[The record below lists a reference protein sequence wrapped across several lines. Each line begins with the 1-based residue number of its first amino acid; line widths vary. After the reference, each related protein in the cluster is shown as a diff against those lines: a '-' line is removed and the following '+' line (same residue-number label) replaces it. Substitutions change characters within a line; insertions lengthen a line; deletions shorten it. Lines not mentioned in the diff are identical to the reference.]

1 MQRHHTL
8 TWTIQAR
15 RLQRAYAKLKLPY
28 KILQTKPDLQGQFP
42 RAWAELGHFPSDP
55 VVSRKLVG
63 ISPGT
68 AGITGNKSTD
78 NSTTPGSLS
87 KGEGTDVQLPRL

>member
-1 MQRHHTL
+1 MQRHH

-42 RAWAELGHFPSDP
+42 RPWVESGHFPSDP
-55 VVSRKLVG
+55 VVSRSWSEFRLGPRELQVTK
-63 ISPGT
+63 
-68 AGITGNKSTD
+68 AR
-78 NSTTPGSLS
+78 TTQPPPGSLS